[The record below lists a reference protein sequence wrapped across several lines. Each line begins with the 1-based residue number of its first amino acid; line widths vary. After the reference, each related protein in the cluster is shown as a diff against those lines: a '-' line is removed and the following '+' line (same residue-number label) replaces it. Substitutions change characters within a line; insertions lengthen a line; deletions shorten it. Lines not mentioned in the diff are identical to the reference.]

1 MANKAGKGG
10 FAASKQPENKPPR
23 GKSFKNKLLD
33 TIAAQSLLNVKKGA
47 TRAEV
52 EQAYLNHAATRAFDT
67 EDAAS
72 PTLLKTLLDK
82 SYAGI
87 KSTMPM
93 FNFDFDVDSKP
104 MEQAN
109 QIIKASSEGMI
120 PPDVATIFI
129 QCIKNCSDIEEF
141 TELKSRIEALERA
154 LTGES

>member
-1 MANKAGKGG
+1 MANKTGKGT
-10 FAASKQPENKPPR
+10 FTADSQPPKAR

-47 TRAEV
+47 TREEI
-52 EQAYLNHAATRAFDT
+52 EQAYLNHAATRAFDSD
-67 EDAAS
+67 DAAS

-87 KSTMPM
+87 KSTMPT
-93 FNFDFDVDSKP
+93 FNFDFDADSEP

-109 QIIKASSEGMI
+109 QIIKAASAGMI
-120 PPDVATIFI
+120 PPDIAVIFI
-129 QCIKNCSDIEEF
+129 QCIKSCSDIEEF